1 MDYKIID
8 IEGVGEAYAEKLQA
22 AGINK
27 VSQLLEKCAAPKGR
41 KELAEQTGISDKLIL
56 RWTNHADLFRID
68 GVGPQFAELL
78 EAAGV
83 DTVKEFRHRVPEN
96 LQPKL
101 EETNAQKNLVRRV
114 PSLKE
119 VEKMV
124 EQAKALEPVVTY

>member
-8 IEGVGEAYAEKLQA
+8 IEGVGEVYAEKLQA
-22 AGINK
+22 AGITK

-114 PSLKE
+114 PSVKE